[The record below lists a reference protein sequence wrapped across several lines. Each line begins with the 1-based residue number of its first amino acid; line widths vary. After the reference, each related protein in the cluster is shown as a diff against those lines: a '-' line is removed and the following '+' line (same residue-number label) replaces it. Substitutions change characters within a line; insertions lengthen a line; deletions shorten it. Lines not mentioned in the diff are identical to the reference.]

1 MGAQKISDHHV
12 QSPMLM
18 VNRACQTCHKQTE
31 EELKGRV
38 TLIQDRT
45 FGMRNIAMDALLELI
60 ADAAAVRKSDS
71 TSAALKKAQDYQRQ
85 AQFLLDFVE
94 AENSVGFHAPQE
106 AARLLQKSI
115 DLSRKGQ
122 LALRPLAR

>member
-1 MGAQKISDHHV
+1 
-12 QSPMLM
+12 MLM
-18 VNRACQTCHKQTE
+18 INRACQTCHKQTE
-31 EELKGRV
+31 EELMGRV

-45 FGMRNIAMDALLELI
+45 FGMRNMAMDALLELI
-60 ADAAAVRKSDS
+60 ADETAVRKTDS

-115 DLSRKGQ
+115 DFSRKGQ
-122 LALRPLAR
+122 VALRPLMR